1 MVFDLIC
8 RGCGACGQRTWDPTG
23 AITATMCPDCDGPM
37 SVIGI
42 DFAGGRDQAGR
53 SPWSAEPA
61 VACKP
66 ALASQNAFLKAWRH
80 GAGIDPTGVTVSA
93 PTNAASS

>member
-42 DFAGGRDQAGR
+42 DFAGGRDQAG
-53 SPWSAEPA
+53 
-61 VACKP
+61 
-66 ALASQNAFLKAWRH
+66 LARVLELIQ
-80 GAGIDPTGVTVSA
+80 GAGIKPVAVERRARGRVQA
-93 PTNAASS
+93 GAR